1 MNGPAQTRPR
11 RKLVFALI
19 ALAAVIGFL
28 AVFAV
33 WAKRQLLETQ
43 TWTDTSTKL
52 LENDDIRT
60 VVSGYMV
67 DTLFSEVDVQAE
79 IKQALPPR
87 AAPAAGP
94 IAGAIRQLADNL
106 AGKALQRPRVQQLW
120 EQANESAHHTLLD
133 VVEHGGSEDV
143 TLDLGT
149 IVNQLGEQVG
159 VSNAASKLPA
169 NAGQIV
175 ILKNDQLA
183 AAQKAVD
190 LLQTLAW
197 ALTAVALLLF
207 ALAIYL
213 AAGWRREALRSVGF
227 AFIGI
232 GIVVLVARGIAGNY
246 VTGQLASTAS
256 VEPAIDATWSIGT
269 SVLADIGGGM
279 LFYGIVIVIG
289 AWLAG
294 PTGVGRAVRRELAP
308 VLARRGTA
316 YAALA
321 ALLLLLFWWS
331 PTPGFQRLL
340 VSILLILLFVI
351 GLEALRRQAIRDF
364 PEQTWEAG
372 TQRWRE
378 TGRSL
383 FQRRG
388 GGGQSTS
395 GRPHGGG

>member
-1 MNGPAQTRPR
+1 MATAQTRPR
-11 RKLVFALI
+11 HKLVI
-19 ALAAVIGFL
+19 AVIVVAAVIGFF

-60 VVSGYMV
+60 AVSGYMV
-67 DTLFSEVDVQAE
+67 DALYSGVNVQAE
-79 IKQALPPR
+79 IQKALPRR

-94 IAGAIRQLADNL
+94 ISGAIRQLADTL
-106 AGKALQRPRVQQLW
+106 AVKALQRPRVQQLW
-120 EQANESAHHTLLD
+120 EQANEAAHHTLLD
-133 VVEHGGSEDV
+133 VIEHGGSQDV
-143 TLDLGT
+143 KLDLGT

-159 VSNAASKLPA
+159 VTNAASKLPPSKA
-169 NAGQIV
+169 QIV
-175 ILKNDQLA
+175 ILNNDKLV

-197 ALTAVALLLF
+197 VLTAVALLLF

-213 AAGWRREALRSVGF
+213 AAGWRREALRNVGF
-227 AFIGI
+227 AFLAIGI
-232 GIVVLVARGIAGNY
+232 AVLVARGVAGNY
-246 VTGQLASTAS
+246 VTDHLASTAS
-256 VEPAIDATWSIGT
+256 VEPAIKATWSIGT
-269 SVLADIGGGM
+269 SVLADEGGAM
-279 LFYGIVIVIG
+279 LFYGIAIVLG
-289 AWLAG
+289 AWLAS
-294 PTGVGRAVRRELAP
+294 PTGAGRAVRKEITP
-308 VLARRGTA
+308 VLARRSTA

-331 PTPGFQRLL
+331 PTPGFQRLA
-340 VSILLILLFVI
+340 VSILLIVLFMI

-378 TGRSL
+378 AGQSL
-383 FQRRG
+383 FRRRA
-388 GGGQSTS
+388 GQ
-395 GRPHGGG
+395 